1 MTEHEL
7 LKAAF
12 GTWIERLGLGWWD
25 IEVHYYDEPGEI
37 VRLFRQ
43 VDDGGI
49 VPAFVDA
56 NWMYATAKI
65 SVNLPAFADMEPD
78 AIERIVVHELMHI
91 LVNEMREGELHHE
104 ERVVTQLTKAIFWVV
119 AATEREVRDGEVS
132 QEASGN

>member
-1 MTEHEL
+1 MANQL

-12 GTWIERLGLGWWD
+12 ATWIERLGLGWWD
-25 IEVHYYDEPGEI
+25 IQIHYYDNPGEI

-43 VDDGGI
+43 VDNGGI

-56 NWMYATAKI
+56 NGMYGAAKI
-65 SVNLPAFADMEPD
+65 SVNLPAFEGMEPD
-78 AIERIVVHELMHI
+78 EIERIVVHELMHI

-119 AATEREVRDGEVS
+119 AAIESEGEHGEVS
-132 QEASGN
+132 